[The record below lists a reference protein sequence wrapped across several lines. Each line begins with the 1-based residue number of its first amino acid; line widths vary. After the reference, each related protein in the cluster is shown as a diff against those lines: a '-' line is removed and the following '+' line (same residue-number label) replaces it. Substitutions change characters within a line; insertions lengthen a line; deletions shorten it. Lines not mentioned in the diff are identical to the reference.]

1 MRSER
6 TLIALAAF
14 ALFGVACAS
23 GSGSSAST
31 ATQASAA
38 RGATVPS
45 RYVVTEQE
53 LVQVGDRS
61 AYEALQQLRPSFL
74 RSRDPQTTSNPI
86 PKPVDVY
93 VDGGRAGGVEALQ
106 NIRASTV
113 KELRFYEPQDANTK
127 FGTGHNGG
135 VIAVTLK

>member
-1 MRSER
+1 MCSEK
-6 TLIALAAF
+6 TLIALATAV
-14 ALFGVACAS
+14 LFGAACAS
-23 GSGSSAST
+23 GGGSSAST
-31 ATQASAA
+31 ATQASAT

-45 RYVVTEQE
+45 RYLVTAQE
-53 LVQVGDRS
+53 LEQVGDRS

-74 RSRDPQTTSNPI
+74 RSRDVQTQSNPV

-93 VDGGRAGGVEALQ
+93 VNGGRAGGIEALQ
-106 NIRASTV
+106 SIRAGTV
-113 KELRFYEPQDANTK
+113 QEMRFYEPQEANVK